1 MVTPRLAEDKK
12 KARRLQADIAFF
24 DEFGFS
30 FQEVLGRTWA
40 PKGQPPVIRR
50 LTRYRRELSTAVGLT
65 LSGKIYKRHDPGSIT
80 APGIIA
86 ALRHLQRY
94 LPGRVILI
102 WDNAQT
108 HKARKVTTYLAAH
121 PEISVEW
128 LPPYA
133 PDLNPEEYCHGNVK
147 AHLKNVLPVDTH
159 HIRRL
164 LDAGFARVRRRPDL
178 ILGFFHHAG
187 LRVRQLS

>member
-1 MVTPRLAEDKK
+1 MVATGLATEKK
-12 KARRLQADIAFF
+12 KARRLHADIVLF

-30 FQEVLGRTWA
+30 FQEALGRSWA
-40 PKGQPPVIRR
+40 PKGRPSVIRR
-50 LTRYRRELSTAVGLT
+50 STRSRRELSTAVGLT
-65 LSGKIYKRHDPGSIT
+65 LSGKIDKRHFAGTIT
-80 APGIIA
+80 AQGVIPT
-86 ALRHLQRY
+86 LQHLQRH
-94 LPGRVILI
+94 LPGRFILI
-102 WDNAQT
+102 WDGARTQ
-108 HKARKVTTYLAAH
+108 KARNVTASLAAH
-121 PEISVEW
+121 PALAVEW

-147 AHLKNVLPVDTH
+147 AHLQNVLLVDQH